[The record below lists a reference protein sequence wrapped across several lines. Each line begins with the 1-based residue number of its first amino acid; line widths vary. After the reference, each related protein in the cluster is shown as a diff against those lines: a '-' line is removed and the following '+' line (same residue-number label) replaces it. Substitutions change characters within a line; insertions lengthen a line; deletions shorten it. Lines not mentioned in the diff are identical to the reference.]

1 MSNFAGLYKEFQK
14 VYKSLYKPFE
24 SELSGVAE
32 KYDKWFL
39 SEFADMI
46 RLECVFKKGKF
57 QPVEVAVLNNL
68 VQVAVQKATAI
79 IYPPVSAY
87 MLEHFDDFYA
97 DGLELARLNGEMD
110 GKKIDTKLTKD
121 DKLSIELM
129 VDTELTVWKT
139 HLEKHKRQLD
149 RELKGAVLAGMT
161 LDSFL
166 MRMVARD
173 SHVVAY
179 PYGNSRLSW
188 SEHIRRFLA
197 GRPRVV
203 ATTAQMRRM
212 L

>member
-1 MSNFAGLYKEFQK
+1 MSDFSQLYEEFQ
-14 VYKSLYKPFE
+14 VIYKKLYKPFE
-24 SELSGVAE
+24 SKLSGVAE
-32 KYDKWFL
+32 EYDRWFL
-39 SEFADMI
+39 NEFADMVKTD
-46 RLECVFKKGKF
+46 CTFKKGKF
-57 QPVEVAVLNNL
+57 QPVESSVLNNL
-68 VQVAVQKATAI
+68 VQIAVKKATEI

-87 MLEHFDDFYA
+87 MLEYFDDFYR
-97 DGLELARLNGEMD
+97 DGLELARINGEMD
-110 GKKIDTKLTKD
+110 GKKIDTALTKD

-139 HLEKHKRQLD
+139 HIEKHKRQLD
-149 RELKGAVLAGMT
+149 RELKGAVIASMT

-166 MRMVARD
+166 LRMVARD
-173 SHVVAY
+173 THVVAY

-197 GRPRVV
+197 CRPRMC